1 MGILD
6 DFEQGINA
14 FSPFAMRSEKQF
26 ARAAAPALAGAL
38 GNIRSNVIRGDTDIM
53 QEQIRGKYGYASTGL
68 RDVGDTLRQNIMAQ
82 AQRDVTGMQQEGANW
97 REKYGQDSA
106 TGRTRISEDE
116 ANFRQRKKLRAE
128 SDLLDQDLI
137 NQSKLYTQ
145 FGTGRYSA
153 ANRNPGAVLN
163 EIEGGGS
170 ISGQTTAAPGGMTTQ
185 KMPGILDRALR
196 DEENNRG
203 YWWQ

>member
-68 RDVGDTLRQNIMAQ
+68 RDVGETLRQNIMSQ
-82 AQRDVTGMQQEGANW
+82 AQRDITGMQQEGANW

-106 TGRTRISEDE
+106 TGRTRITDE
-116 ANFRQRKKLRAE
+116 GESYRQKKRLRAQ

-137 NQSKLYTQ
+137 NNTKLYQT
-145 FGTGRYSA
+145 FGLNNSGRG
-153 ANRNPGAVLN
+153 RDPGAVLN
-163 EIEGGGS
+163 EIEGGGD
-170 ISGQTTAAPGGMTTQ
+170 ISNQTTAAPAGMTTRR
-185 KMPGILDRALR
+185 MPGILDRALR
-196 DEENNRG
+196 DEENNKG